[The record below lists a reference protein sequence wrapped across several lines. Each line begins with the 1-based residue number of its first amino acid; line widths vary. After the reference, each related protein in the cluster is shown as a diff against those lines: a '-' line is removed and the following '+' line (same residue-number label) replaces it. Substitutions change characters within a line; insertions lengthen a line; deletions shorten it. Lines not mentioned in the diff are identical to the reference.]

1 MTAGRAAALTL
12 LALAACAPTAPAPEP
27 PPGPPPALATPN
39 GPSCA
44 AALDEAG
51 ARWEPA
57 PDRSGPGR
65 CRLAD
70 AVQLSHAGVA
80 LDQPATLA
88 CAMAERLL
96 AFEREVVEPAAR
108 KHFGRALTRIRQIG
122 TYSCRVRPDGRTISQ
137 HAFGMAIDI
146 AGFDLEGGIRIDV
159 ADSWRARG
167 ARSAFLHEV
176 AAGACRMFDVVL
188 TPNSDRFHQNHLHLD
203 LGKDKRCDA

>member
-1 MTAGRAAALTL
+1 VTAGRAAALVL
-12 LALAACAPTAPAPEP
+12 LAIAACAPVPPPEP
-27 PPGPPPALATPN
+27 PPAPPPPVAAPA

-44 AALDEAG
+44 AALDAAG

-70 AVQLSHAGVA
+70 AVQLSSAGVA

-108 KHFGRALTRIRQIG
+108 RHFGRALTRIRHFG
-122 TYSCRVRPDGRTISQ
+122 AYSCRARPDGRTISQ

-146 AGFDLEGGIRIDV
+146 AGFDLEGGIRVDV
-159 ADSWRARG
+159 GTAWRDRGARG
-167 ARSAFLHEV
+167 AFLREV

-188 TPNSDRFHQNHLHLD
+188 TPKSDAFHQNHLHLD
-203 LGKDKRCDA
+203 LGRDRRCDA